1 MGNLDNQKAEEILK
15 RLVNRIDE
23 EHRTVAA
30 LEAKR
35 QGKKIIG
42 VVSPSVPEEVILAA
56 GMFPWRIAGTWQGDV
71 SRANTYRPVKT
82 DLYCTHVLQSLL
94 NGDLDFLDGVVFA
107 YWTDDIRRLWDIW
120 IHLKKPSFAYM
131 LYVPHKDSDPART
144 EFRRGIGRFITA
156 LEEFGNIEIS
166 KQDLFDAIEVYNRW
180 RTLLMRIYELRK
192 REIPAI
198 WGWEALGVTTASFVT
213 PRGELNQ
220 DLETL
225 VNALEGRRIS
235 QAPIWPRLMVCGED
249 IDDPARLKLIEDLE
263 AVVAMDDLDTGSR
276 YFWNTTEAN
285 GDPIHALAKRYL
297 ACPSS
302 PRNYEWNKYV
312 DQVIEWVR
320 DFNIDGIL
328 NLPGMYN
335 YWRQTITPYLVDRL
349 TESGVPIM
357 TFSTEYRVKSMAQ
370 LQTRIQAFIE
380 TLGARRRT

>member
-1 MGNLDNQKAEEILK
+1 MDKAGSGKAEEILK
-15 RLVNRIDE
+15 KLVTRINE
-23 EHRTVAA
+23 EHRTEAA

-42 VVSPSVPEEVILAA
+42 VVSPSVPEEIISAA
-56 GMFPWRIAGTWQGDV
+56 GMFPWRIAGTWRGDV
-71 SRANTYRPVKT
+71 SRANIYRPVKT

-94 NGDLDFLDGVVFA
+94 DGGLDFLDGVVFA

-131 LYVPHKDSDPART
+131 LYVPHKDSDQARS
-144 EFRRGIGRFITA
+144 EFRGGIARFMTA
-156 LEEFGNIEIS
+156 LEEFGNVEIS
-166 KQDLFDAIEVYNRW
+166 KQDLVKAVEVYNRW

-198 WGWEALGVTTASFVT
+198 WGWETLGITTASFVM
-213 PRGELNQ
+213 PRDELNRE
-220 DLETL
+220 LEVL
-225 VNALEGRRIS
+225 VDSLENRRIS
-235 QAPIWPRLMVCGED
+235 GAPVWPRLMVCGED

-276 YFWNTTEAN
+276 YFWKTTEAN
-285 GDPIHALAKRYL
+285 GDPIYALAKRYL

-302 PRNYEWNKYV
+302 PRNYEWSKYM

-349 TESGVPIM
+349 TKYGIPVM
-357 TFSTEYRVKSMAQ
+357 TFSTEYRVASVAQ

-380 TLGARRRT
+380 TLRARRKP